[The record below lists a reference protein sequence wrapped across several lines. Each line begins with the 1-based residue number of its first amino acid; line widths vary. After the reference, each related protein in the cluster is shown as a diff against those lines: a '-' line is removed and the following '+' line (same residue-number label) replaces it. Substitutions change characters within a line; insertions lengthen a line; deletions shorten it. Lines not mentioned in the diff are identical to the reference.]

1 MNTLATGYNLFN
13 LLAAPGM
20 YDAVATFTG
29 QAAEAQAPKTQP
41 SDMKKPS
48 QPQARQGSLNQS
60 PAQTQEK
67 KSAPAPSKAAVDAG
81 SSAAG
86 RK

>member
-20 YDAVATFTG
+20 YDAVANYG
-29 QAAEAQAPKTQP
+29 DQAPQALP
-41 SDMKKPS
+41 SDIKKPS
-48 QPQARQGSLNQS
+48 QPQARQGSLNKR